1 VLVLEVDVIFLVLL
15 GREGQ
20 GVLVEMIFLVLL
32 GERQG
37 VLLVEMI
44 YSFTGR

>member
-1 VLVLEVDVIFLVLL
+1 MLVEVDVIFLVLL
-15 GREGQ
+15 GEGQ